1 MPQVLLIDDDRST
14 LEGFAGVLRCGGFDV
29 ATADTG
35 REGLSRVR
43 RHQPDLVLADLQ
55 LPDLSGIDVLRELR
69 AGRICVPL
77 VIVTGFGS
85 TQSAVEAIRAG
96 ACDFVEKPLVGDD
109 LLRVVE
115 RALAW
120 HHPPAQSHAP
130 GVPGESAN
138 RPRAHAAA
146 RWAQAI
152 ARIVGAAGDPRTL
165 DAWGRH
171 IGASAGTIKNWC
183 RIAGLSPRRSL
194 TFARLLRA
202 VVRHRLDGYRPADV
216 LDIVDHRTLARLLR
230 LGNAGED
237 RDDLPHDVG
246 DFLSSQRLIGDTVA
260 LQELERA
267 LRALGF
273 DCERRSIA

>member
-1 MPQVLLIDDDRST
+1 MPQVLLIDDDRGT

-29 ATADTG
+29 ATAETG
-35 REGLSRVR
+35 REALSVVQRNR
-43 RHQPDLVLADLQ
+43 PDLVLADLR
-55 LPDLSGIDVLRELR
+55 LPDLSGVEVLRELR
-69 AGRICVPL
+69 AEHISVPL
-77 VIVTGFGS
+77 IIVTGFGS
-85 TQSAVEAIRAG
+85 AHSAVEAIRAG
-96 ACDFVEKPLVGDD
+96 ACDFVEKPLIGDE

-120 HHPPAQSHAP
+120 NRPPAERP
-130 GVPGESAN
+130 GPTARRERAD

-152 ARIVGAAGDPRTL
+152 ARIVSAPADPRTL
-165 DAWGRH
+165 EAWGRH
-171 IGASAGTIKNWC
+171 IGASPGTLKNWC

-216 LDIVDHRTLARLLR
+216 LDIVDHRTLARLLQ
-230 LGNAGED
+230 LGGAGAD
-237 RDDLPHDVG
+237 GHDLPEDV
-246 DFLSSQRLIGDTVA
+246 DAFLSSQRLIRDTIA
-260 LQELERA
+260 LREVEQA

-273 DCERRSIA
+273 CRERRTIS

>member
-29 ATADTG
+29 ATAETG
-35 REGLSRVR
+35 REALSVVQRNR
-43 RHQPDLVLADLQ
+43 PDLVLADLQ
-55 LPDLSGIDVLRELR
+55 LPDLSGVEVLRELR
-69 AGRICVPL
+69 AEHISVPL
-77 VIVTGFGS
+77 IIVTGFGS
-85 TQSAVEAIRAG
+85 AHSAVEAIRAG
-96 ACDFVEKPLVGDD
+96 ACDFVEKPLIGDE

-120 HHPPAQSHAP
+120 NRPPVERPAPPARTERAD
-130 GVPGESAN
+130 

-152 ARIVGAAGDPRTL
+152 ARIVSAPADPRTFE
-165 DAWGRH
+165 AWGRH
-171 IGASAGTIKNWC
+171 IGASPGTLKNWC
-183 RIAGLSPRRSL
+183 RIADLSPRRSL

-216 LDIVDHRTLARLLR
+216 LDIVDHRTLARLLQ
-230 LGNAGED
+230 LGGAGAD
-237 RDDLPHDVG
+237 GHDLPEHVD
-246 DFLSSQRLIGDTVA
+246 DFLSRQRLIRDTIA
-260 LQELERA
+260 LREVEQA

-273 DCERRSIA
+273 CRERRTTS